1 LEASTVLG
9 LLLDRTDW
17 FEAADVGPWLPSVL
31 ARRREHLQL
40 TLR

>member
-1 LEASTVLG
+1 VLG